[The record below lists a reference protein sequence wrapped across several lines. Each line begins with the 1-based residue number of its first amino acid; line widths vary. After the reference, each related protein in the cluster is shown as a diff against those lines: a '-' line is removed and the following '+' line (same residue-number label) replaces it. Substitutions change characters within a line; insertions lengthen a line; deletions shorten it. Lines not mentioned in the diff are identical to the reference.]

1 MDRDVATLE
10 SLGDRYSSDG
20 DHRAA
25 MKSYQS
31 AFDICAEDVTAHTR
45 LAFKV
50 GRSAFHRGIGSDAD
64 EWFNVSLDAPLPEA
78 TIASVAHVHL
88 QQMRALWSNSRTS
101 DVVAFAEGI
110 LDAATRSNNTAL
122 ILATR
127 LSLATVLHLL
137 TRHGEGD
144 LHLRAID
151 VREISEDHKL
161 LCMYHRVSG
170 MAFTAAGNSEHA
182 FESFAKALHHAEQDR
197 DVYAT
202 TSILLAS
209 AICASAFG
217 RIEFAA
223 GSIAHALHVARE
235 NNLFWN
241 VAYISLEYARVLGRQ
256 GKRHLAH
263 AYVLQASTVEDAPP
277 VLIEALA
284 EIGIPIA
291 LECDD
296 ADLLEQCANRD
307 ALAFAFR
314 SGEPPRFGP
323 VASSLARYYCRKGRL
338 REAQAVL
345 GRALAYVTK
354 AEQNYDLAVASAE
367 FGHDRHLASA
377 REILRTRTLLP
388 NAEVALA
395 HLSYFDALVFKRE
408 GRARECL
415 REATVAA
422 TLFRELRWTSH
433 ELAAT
438 SLCKSVARDVAKVKT
453 SDDAVALVPSEL
465 TPREQSVARLAIA
478 GLSNQE
484 IADALA
490 ISARTVE
497 SHMTSILR
505 RTGLQSRHQLLG
517 ALSG

>member
-10 SLGDRYSSDG
+10 NLGDSYSSDG
-20 DHRAA
+20 DHRSAL
-25 MKSYQS
+25 KSYQS
-31 AFDICAEDVTAHTR
+31 AFDICVADVSAHTR

-64 EWFNVSLDAPLPEA
+64 EWFNISLDAPLPET

-88 QQMRALWSNSRTS
+88 QQMRALWSSSRTA
-101 DVVAFAEGI
+101 DVVALAEGI
-110 LDAATRSNNTAL
+110 LESAMSSNNRAL
-122 ILATR
+122 ILASR

-137 TRHGEGD
+137 SRHGEAD
-144 LHLRAID
+144 RHLRAID
-151 VREISEDHKL
+151 VRDFSQDHKL

-170 MAFTAAGNSEHA
+170 MAFTATGDSEHA

-202 TSILLAS
+202 TSILLAT
-209 AICASAFG
+209 AICASSFG

-235 NNLFWN
+235 NNLSWN
-241 VAYISLEYARVLGRQ
+241 VAYISLEYAQVLSRQ

-263 AYVLQASTVEDAPP
+263 AYVVQASTFENAPP

-284 EIGIPIA
+284 EIGISVA
-291 LECDD
+291 LECND
-296 ADLLEQCANRD
+296 AHLLKLCANRD

-323 VASSLARYYCRKGRL
+323 VASSFARYYFKKGRL
-338 REAQAVL
+338 REAQDLLA
-345 GRALAYVTK
+345 RALAYVKKTD
-354 AEQNYDLAVASAE
+354 QNYDLLLASAE
-367 FGHDRHLASA
+367 FGEVRYLANA

-395 HLSYFDALVFKRE
+395 HLSYFDAFVFNRE
-408 GRARECL
+408 GQARECL
-415 REATVAA
+415 REATTAA

-433 ELAAT
+433 ERAAT
-438 SLCKSVARDVAKVKT
+438 LLCGSVTRDLKKAN
-453 SDDAVALVPSEL
+453 SDHAAALVSFEL

-478 GLSNQE
+478 GLSNQG
-484 IADALA
+484 IAEALS

-517 ALSG
+517 AFRE